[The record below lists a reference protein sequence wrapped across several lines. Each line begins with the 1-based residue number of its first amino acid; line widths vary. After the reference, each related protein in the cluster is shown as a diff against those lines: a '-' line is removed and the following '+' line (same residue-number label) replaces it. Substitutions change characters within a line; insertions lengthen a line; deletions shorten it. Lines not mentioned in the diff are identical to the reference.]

1 MSIIFVVKKSFN
13 ELSIKAPL
21 LIIFNDK
28 LDKIF
33 KNGPSE
39 IYGRLF
45 SKYIIDRFRWCNDT
59 AFMTLQNF
67 EVIF

>member
-1 MSIIFVVKKSFN
+1 MT
-13 ELSIKAPL
+13 
-21 LIIFNDK
+21 NDK